1 MRYGSQLLNGTVARR
16 HFSGNVD
23 NVGNT
28 QTDKFSHTKKGVQWK
43 SDVKERTDARRSD
56 VRAIDVRH
64 PESLRTGVRARDD
77 KASDALAND
86 SDGLNATQVHRHQH

>member
-28 QTDKFSHTKKGVQWK
+28 QTDKFSHTKKGAQWK
-43 SDVKERTDARRSD
+43 NDAKERTDARRSD
-56 VRAIDVRH
+56 VRAIGVRH
-64 PESLRTGVRARDD
+64 PESLRTGVRMRDD
-77 KASDALAND
+77 KESAALAND
-86 SDGLNATQVHRHQH
+86 PEVY

>member
-1 MRYGSQLLNGTVARR
+1 MRNGSQLLNRNVARR
-16 HFSGNVD
+16 YFSGNVNDVGKIETD
-23 NVGNT
+23 N
-28 QTDKFSHTKKGVQWK
+28 FSHTKRWSPWK
-43 SDVKERTDARRSD
+43 NDVKERTDARRSD

>member
-1 MRYGSQLLNGTVARR
+1 MRNGSQLLNRNVARG

-28 QTDKFSHTKKGVQWK
+28 QTDKFSHTKKGVPWK
-43 SDVKERTDARRSD
+43 SDAKERTDARRSD

>member
-1 MRYGSQLLNGTVARR
+1 MRYGSQLLNGTVARG

-28 QTDKFSHTKKGVQWK
+28 QTDKFSHTKKGVPWK

-56 VRAIDVRH
+56 VRA
-64 PESLRTGVRARDD
+64 RDD
-77 KASDALAND
+77 KASDARAND

>member
-1 MRYGSQLLNGTVARR
+1 MRNGSQLLNGNVARG

-28 QTDKFSHTKKGVQWK
+28 QTDKFSHTKKGVHWK

-64 PESLRTGVRARDD
+64 PESLRTGVRVRDD

>member
-1 MRYGSQLLNGTVARR
+1 MRYGSQLLNGTVARI

-43 SDVKERTDARRSD
+43 SDVKERSD
-56 VRAIDVRH
+56 
-64 PESLRTGVRARDD
+64 VRARDD

-86 SDGLNATQVHRHQH
+86 SDGLNATQVHRH

>member
-56 VRAIDVRH
+56 VRA
-64 PESLRTGVRARDD
+64 RDD